1 MKSLGITAERLLLP
15 IDLANCP
22 LEVFPLAARFTR
34 PVGGEIVLLHVLDR
48 RPGRGQPLAGELE
61 HRRAERHLRRLGR
74 DHLRFPAQPCFRVRA
89 GIPHEEIVAEA
100 SAQNADLI
108 LLPVFAPSI
117 WRRMVGC
124 GYGATARSLVARASC
139 RIFVVD
145 VRRRFNCLRRWAVEE
160 AFGLC
165 AT

>member
-1 MKSLGITAERLLLP
+1 VKSLGITADRLLLP
-15 IDLANCP
+15 IDLASCP
-22 LEVFPLAARFTR
+22 LEVFPLATRFTK

-48 RPGRGQPLAGELE
+48 RQGLGQSVTGELE

-74 DHLRFPAQPCFRVRA
+74 DYLRFPAQPCFRVRV
-89 GIPHEEIVAEA
+89 GTPHEEIVAEA
-100 SAQNADLI
+100 AAQNADLI

-117 WRRMVGC
+117 WKRMVGY
-124 GYGATARSLVARASC
+124 GYGATARSLVARAPC

-145 VRRRFNCLRRWAVEE
+145 VRMRFNCLRRWAVEE
-160 AFGLC
+160 AFSQC